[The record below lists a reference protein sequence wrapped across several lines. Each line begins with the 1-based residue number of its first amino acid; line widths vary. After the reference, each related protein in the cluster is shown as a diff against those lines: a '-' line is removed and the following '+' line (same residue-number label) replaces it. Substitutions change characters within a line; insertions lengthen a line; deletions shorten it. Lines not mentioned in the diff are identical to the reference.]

1 MLLRLHICSIGQAA
15 AESPSGIL
23 PQVFCDDHLNE
34 VGIMQ
39 KHGLLIQNDDS
50 SFQLSALSTAST
62 IHLGAPVPVRTLA
75 NNDGEK
81 TVLELRNELV
91 NDGWSLVDKASDC
104 HVRGKICMRCQCSG
118 YYQLLLGHRSEVE
131 CMTDFRAFSHSQ
143 SRTYYMV
150 VDLLCS
156 KYTIAAGQN
165 MCFSLAAYHHLVSM
179 LLMSS

>member
-1 MLLRLHICSIGQAA
+1 MKLASCKNI
-15 AESPSGIL
+15 
-23 PQVFCDDHLNE
+23 
-34 VGIMQ
+34 
-39 KHGLLIQNDDS
+39 LLIQNDDS